1 LSTWYQYCR
10 KRHALIQV
18 SRQPPA
24 KDSRCKTDAGI
35 ALRAAPD
42 SGLCFS
48 FFPAPDAKS
57 VQHDAGCTAT
67 PSGWWHFSP
76 IFGPFWLDNQR
87 KPPTPVILSRLAGPL
102 RDVVQ
107 YARPHRKPKGTI
119 VLYKTRDCA
128 EELRKAGRVLARHK
142 LRVTGSYDISLPLSR
157 VPRRFIVL
165 GS

>member
-1 LSTWYQYCR
+1 MGFVLSMTPVALLPTDRRERMRCMAAGFCR
-10 KRHALIQV
+10 RLPLFV
-18 SRQPPA
+18 R
-24 KDSRCKTDAGI
+24 
-35 ALRAAPD
+35 
-42 SGLCFS
+42 
-48 FFPAPDAKS
+48 
-57 VQHDAGCTAT
+57 
-67 PSGWWHFSP
+67 P

-142 LRVTGSYDISLPLSR
+142 LRVTGSYDILLPLSR
-157 VPRRFIVL
+157 VPRRFVVL